1 MLLIERQSTDEAKK
15 TYAEAQDRNRELMKK
30 LEDAESKVDQL
41 QDSVQRFF
49 SVNPCLCKHFV
60 EYVEVKCHR

>member
-1 MLLIERQSTDEAKK
+1 LLISERQSTDEAEKA
-15 TYAEAQDRNRELMKK
+15 YAEAQGRNSELMKK

-49 SVNPCLCKHFV
+49 SFNPCLCKHFV
-60 EYVEVKCHR
+60 EYLEVKCH